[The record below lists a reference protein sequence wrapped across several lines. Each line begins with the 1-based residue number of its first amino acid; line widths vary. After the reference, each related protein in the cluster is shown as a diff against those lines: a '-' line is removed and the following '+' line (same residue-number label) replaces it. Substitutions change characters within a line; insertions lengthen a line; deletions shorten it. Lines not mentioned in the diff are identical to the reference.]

1 MMTIHYLNDTRII
14 FFEFRVLPVILIQ
27 PYKEFIMALHKKAE
41 DRNNVEQPQVQPQVE
56 QVEQPAQ
63 PQEQPIVQESNYF
76 QNNLFGNGKLDI
88 MRSALMK
95 PFGGSGV
102 NERISKLHQFFLNIY
117 EEKKRSDPTIMN
129 AKFII
134 ANPSRIANLYGG
146 IVIAIPIETPQGI
159 SIGAHLLIV
168 ETSLRPQPQKET
180 YNGVVYSIPNTA
192 SNTVALETVKSVEH
206 LVKQASGFPD
216 AMIVDAGFSVIPEE
230 VNMTD
235 ELTLLNILDNAAG
248 AALTRLQLQTGNHE
262 GDVALLVAQ
271 AIKSN
276 EVSVHAHVEEHP
288 GATTDIC
295 NQPIR
300 SDFVIKTI
308 ASQNNTQNQA
318 IHQALD
324 IGSVNVF
331 CSPVYSRGPD
341 QFTPGGGVLPGKC
354 YYNQVIIKDVKTGPE
369 VRLAPSTLFLL
380 IATTGLLAQNGL
392 WKRKYIPNMSIP
404 ASKLDIGDI
413 GAFGYEC
420 PHMTQNHRPEM
431 VPTKTSEFTSDMF
444 NRYMN
449 ALFHDQLVYQIDVP
463 DGHYLLGILAAEASG
478 QQSARDI
485 IFDIINRLTE
495 GQFAHFY
502 PATEQMFIN
511 TELRIANGY
520 YLDAETREHKPLDN
534 IDYLAL
540 LNLTNGEAKAIE
552 QFESSFMNTQAS
564 SLRMAIRTAYMEEL
578 TSGTMK
584 VRSYSNRLTIN
595 PKFMEALINA
605 LRSARLFP
613 EVSNSFS
620 QYQTYTRPT
629 AEYWARFAVDPN
641 HLPNLTTGYGGF
653 NPNQNYGTVAQS
665 YMPMFNGSFR

>member
-1 MMTIHYLNDTRII
+1 
-14 FFEFRVLPVILIQ
+14 
-27 PYKEFIMALHKKAE
+27 MALHKSE
-41 DRNNVEQPQVQPQVE
+41 DKSTETVVQTTETVENVQPQ
-56 QVEQPAQ
+56 QP
-63 PQEQPIVQESNYF
+63 PVTENTGSIPDSNYF
-76 QNNLFGNGKLDI
+76 QQTLFGSGKLDI
-88 MRSALMK
+88 IRSGLMK
-95 PFGGSGV
+95 PLGGSGV
-102 NERISKLHQFFLNIY
+102 NERISKIHQWFLNVY
-117 EEKKRSDPTIMN
+117 EEKKRSDPTIMD

-134 ANPSRIANLYGG
+134 ANPSRIANMYGG
-146 IVIAIPIETPQGI
+146 IVIAIPVQTQQGVA
-159 SIGAHLLIV
+159 IGAHLMIV
-168 ETSLRPQPQKET
+168 ETSLRPQSQKET
-180 YNGVVYSIPNTA
+180 FNGVVYTIPNTA
-192 SNTVALETVKSVEH
+192 SNTVANETVKAVEQ
-206 LVKQASGFPD
+206 LVRQTSGFPD
-216 AMIVDAGFSVIPEE
+216 AIVVDAGFSVIPEE
-230 VNMTD
+230 ISLSD
-235 ELTLLNILDNAAG
+235 ELTLLNLLDNAAG
-248 AALTRLQLQTGNHE
+248 AALTRLQLQTGHAE

-288 GATTDIC
+288 GNTYDIA

-300 SDFVIKTI
+300 SDFVIKTV

-331 CSPVYSRGPD
+331 CTPVYSRGLD
-341 QFTPGGGVLPGKC
+341 QFTPGGGILPGKC
-354 YYNQVIIKDVKTGPE
+354 YYNQVVIKDIKTGPE

-380 IATTGLLAQNGL
+380 MATTGLLAQNGL

-404 ASKLDIGDI
+404 SNKLDIGDI

-420 PHMTQNHRPEM
+420 PHMTQNQRPEM
-431 VPTKTSEFTSDMF
+431 IPTKTSEFTTDMF
-444 NRYMN
+444 NRYMS
-449 ALFHDQLVYQIDVP
+449 ALFHEQLVYQIDVP
-463 DGHYLLGILAAEASG
+463 DGHYLLGVLVAEASG

-485 IFDIINRLTE
+485 IYDIVNRLTE
-495 GQFAHFY
+495 GEFAKFY
-502 PATEQMFIN
+502 PATEQMFNN
-511 TELRIANGY
+511 TDLRIANGY
-520 YLDAETREHKPLDN
+520 YVDSETREQKPLDN

-605 LRSARLFP
+605 LRSAKLFP
-613 EVSNSFS
+613 EVSNAFA

-641 HLPNLTTGYGGF
+641 HLPNLTAGYGGF
-653 NPNQNYGTVAQS
+653 NQQAQYGNVAQS
-665 YMPMFNGSFR
+665 YMPNFNGSFR